1 MTTVSSVLGSFPI
14 VVCATV
20 NSLAKQLSIMSDT
33 RFDRPA
39 DSQSPSIP
47 TDRRDSLDGNENEEY
62 DADRLNDEIEALE
75 RSTFAG
81 ESGGLMGEGMSGSG
95 M

>member
-1 MTTVSSVLGSFPI
+1 ML
-14 VVCATV
+14 
-20 NSLAKQLSIMSDT
+20 DT
-33 RFDRPA
+33 RFDRPS

-62 DADRLNDEIEALE
+62 DAERLNDEIEALE
-75 RSTFAG
+75 PSTFAG
-81 ESGGLMGEGMSGSG
+81 ESGGLMSEGMSGSG